1 MIFDSFNRF
10 WVKPNPWLPKSE
22 YRNMSGRAGRLGY
35 HEEGN
40 SVLITNSMVE
50 FIQAQKFLDNE
61 NTPLKSVLF
70 KKSIRKIILNL
81 IASKIC
87 HDFKSLIFFFQNTF
101 WYFSALE
108 KNSKLIEKLNE
119 NVRDSVEWLIEK
131 KLIVIANFDLSATR
145 LGTAI
150 ASSGLLPSTGVFLY
164 ENILNNASRFEQ
176 DDYILPLLHLICAS
190 DEFSERIG
198 QRFLPYANNN
208 QPESIA
214 WQAVSSCSY
223 FTHPNTGDFVDR
235 IINSAYGLSLWQI
248 GTQEKDLLQKLPKIS
263 HGQYQS
269 LASDVSWILE
279 GIATIFSIPDIN
291 TNIDLV
297 AKINILSKSI
307 LFGVPFDILDVVTA
321 CKAGNVPG
329 FGRHRAMIL
338 VSNKLSDM
346 NVILE
351 QDISDLSTL
360 MGNKERAE
368 KIIEAIL
375 NYFPHKLSLW
385 KQRHLKRVPEEY
397 KQLVSDSYDKTGD
410 DYEIPVEELLRLLEW
425 KVTKL
430 DDGKRQGVPDFII
443 EFNNQSILLECKTKI
458 KKATLDTDDAF
469 AILTKGIDFEA
480 AHSITLGKPDFN
492 SHSKEKAMASKK
504 ITLLS
509 HHIFIEAMVQF
520 LENKQTTEVIFNWLL
535 IPGIASV
542 DKLNSFS

>member
-1 MIFDSFNRF
+1 
-10 WVKPNPWLPKSE
+10 
-22 YRNMSGRAGRLGY
+22 MSGRAGRLGY

>member
-1 MIFDSFNRF
+1 
-10 WVKPNPWLPKSE
+10 
-22 YRNMSGRAGRLGY
+22 
-35 HEEGN
+35 
-40 SVLITNSMVE
+40 
-50 FIQAQKFLDNE
+50 
-61 NTPLKSVLF
+61 
-70 KKSIRKIILNL
+70 
-81 IASKIC
+81 
-87 HDFKSLIFFFQNTF
+87 
-101 WYFSALE
+101 
-108 KNSKLIEKLNE
+108 
-119 NVRDSVEWLIEK
+119 
-131 KLIVIANFDLSATR
+131 
-145 LGTAI
+145 
-150 ASSGLLPSTGVFLY
+150 
-164 ENILNNASRFEQ
+164 
-176 DDYILPLLHLICAS
+176 
-190 DEFSERIG
+190 
-198 QRFLPYANNN
+198 
-208 QPESIA
+208 
-214 WQAVSSCSY
+214 
-223 FTHPNTGDFVDR
+223 
-235 IINSAYGLSLWQI
+235 
-248 GTQEKDLLQKLPKIS
+248 
-263 HGQYQS
+263 
-269 LASDVSWILE
+269 
-279 GIATIFSIPDIN
+279 
-291 TNIDLV
+291 
-297 AKINILSKSI
+297 
-307 LFGVPFDILDVVTA
+307 
-321 CKAGNVPG
+321 
-329 FGRHRAMIL
+329 
-338 VSNKLSDM
+338 
-346 NVILE
+346 
-351 QDISDLSTL
+351 

>member
-1 MIFDSFNRF
+1 VIFDSFNRF